1 MTQVQKLW
9 PLLTATHHYDKSIST
24 RGRGQGVQIE
34 APILAFLI
42 ETRQGRVLFDVGCDY
57 NKLTDPALRAR
68 WYDPEAFPMG
78 PPQMSEEQRLQAHL
92 AKLGLTTADIDMV
105 FLSHLHFDHAGG
117 LCDVCGAEVHVH
129 VAELE
134 AAREPADDAY
144 FADDFAGNLR
154 WRLQREEY
162 DLLPGLRAIN
172 TPGHTA
178 GHMSLMIELPH
189 GAPVILAGDAA
200 DLQENLDDEIAPGT
214 CWRDRD
220 DMAVDSIRK
229 LKQIAGETG
238 ADLWPNHDMAFW
250 RTLKRF
256 PEYHQ

>member
-1 MTQVQKLW
+1 MTQVRKLW

-24 RGRGQGVQIE
+24 RGRGHGEQIE

-42 ETRQGRVLFDVGCDY
+42 ETTQGRVLFDVGCDY
-57 NKLTDPALRAR
+57 NK
-68 WYDPEAFPMG
+68 
-78 PPQMSEEQRLQAHL
+78 QRLEAHL
-92 AKLGLTTADIDMV
+92 ARLGLTTKDIDMV

-129 VAELE
+129 EDELH

-144 FADDFAGNLR
+144 FSDDFAGNVR
-154 WRLQREEY
+154 WRLQQDEY

-178 GHMSLMIELPH
+178 GHMSLMIDLPT
-189 GAPVILAGDAA
+189 GAPVILTGDAA
-200 DLQENLDDEIAPGT
+200 DLQENLDDEIAPGL
-214 CWRDRD
+214 CWRDRE
-220 DMAVDSIRK
+220 DMALDSIRK
-229 LKQIAGETG
+229 LKRIAGETG
-238 ADLWPNHDMAFW
+238 AELWPNHDMHFW